1 MNKIIVM
8 FCLIREHA
16 NSALWVS
23 PYDIIYELF
32 IMRYS
37 FANRLKDSIKY
48 IYIYKFNYLTRY
60 LNTT

>member
-48 IYIYKFNYLTRY
+48 IYIQI
-60 LNTT
+60 